1 MTSALKV
8 EGSKKYPNLR
18 TNSIQG
24 VRKSTFFAV
33 FKRNWIF
40 CFGRIR
46 IFGHPN
52 CLNIRTNTNILT
64 IFVFDRILIIYPHSS
79 KESTLTSYLDAA
91 RGGAASEVDLFK
103 LIVIWSRLKSR
114 LESRPNHNEQEQIY
128 LASFR
133 GQVRGKGT
141 RL

>member
-46 IFGHPN
+46 IFGHQNYP
-52 CLNIRTNTNILT
+52 NIRTNMNIRTTFGVWPNIQFLAEYSVFWPNT
-64 IFVFDRILIIYPHSS
+64 IFGKIPNI
-79 KESTLTSYLDAA
+79 
-91 RGGAASEVDLFK
+91 
-103 LIVIWSRLKSR
+103 
-114 LESRPNHNEQEQIY
+114 RPNY
-128 LASFR
+128 RKF
-133 GQVRGKGT
+133 GQKPNIRKSPNYGPVWQHLFQPNIRPNYSDEY
-141 RL
+141 